1 MNEQEKKA
9 WDRHVE
15 GEKKMIIMG
24 IDPGIANIGFGLI
37 ESTNTSYIV
46 SGCIRTYPRSSQ
58 TRRLYSIGIKISR
71 LIEAMNPDVIVIEDF
86 IPFRQ
91 RKNMGQISQAYG
103 VIQYVCEC
111 SSARVIIVRP
121 NIWMRKLLGLTQ
133 TAAFSKLKIQKYV
146 EGTLKVETKIEHEAE
161 ALGLA
166 LYYMRRKR

>member
-1 MNEQEKKA
+1 
-9 WDRHVE
+9 
-15 GEKKMIIMG
+15 MIIMG

-37 ESTNTSYIV
+37 ESSDTSYIV

-146 EGTLKVETKIEHEAE
+146 ERTLGMESKIEHEAE